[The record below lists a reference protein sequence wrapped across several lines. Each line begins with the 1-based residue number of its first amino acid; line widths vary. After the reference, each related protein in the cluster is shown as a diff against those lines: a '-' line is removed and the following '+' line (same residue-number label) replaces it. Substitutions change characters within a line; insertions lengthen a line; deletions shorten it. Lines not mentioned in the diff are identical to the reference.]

1 MTDSPYILLKRG
13 FSLRGWKGLPYALV
27 ERGTGAVAFM
37 RQDAFRVLRF
47 CNGRF
52 TEDSPVFFG
61 KRKEVLAQ
69 LDAIRLRPRRE
80 PSLRKTL
87 PSKPQLR

>member
-1 MTDSPYILLKRG
+1 MDKGHVRIRPEYQ
-13 FSLRGWKGLPYALV
+13 LRGWQGLPYALV
-27 ERGTGAVAFM
+27 KKGGARPLFM
-37 RQDAFRVLRF
+37 RSDAFRTVRF